1 MSGQRPKNLGQQG
14 GILES
19 QQGDRGQHAPGR
31 NPQQEDRS
39 AREMTGGQNDGRTR
53 AQRQSVRERHTAQS
67 SGQGIQKRNPERRYE
82 TVRVGLS

>member
-39 AREMTGGQNDGRTR
+39 AREMTGGHERKGSQYESEIERNRQDKGFKKGTRNEDMGR
-53 AQRQSVRERHTAQS
+53 
-67 SGQGIQKRNPERRYE
+67 
-82 TVRVGLS
+82 